1 MVTIVLT
8 RVRPIP
14 PRVLSRMLSGSFFP
28 VFRAEGLDMALKEYP
43 AKSQVPIQVPRRNPS
58 GRAVRDTAQRPLSEG
73 GL

>member
-43 AKSQVPIQVPRRNPS
+43 AKYPS
-58 GRAVRDTAQRPLSEG
+58 KYLG
-73 GL
+73 GIPVDGL

>member
-28 VFRAEGLDMALKEYP
+28 F
-43 AKSQVPIQVPRRNPS
+43 S
-58 GRAVRDTAQRPLSEG
+58 GQRGWIWRGVSLSREERERPLEAG
-73 GL
+73 